1 MQVTNID
8 VVMLTLWTTQDKLF
22 MPSSDES
29 DAENGKNQLVILKKK
44 HEE

>member
-1 MQVTNID
+1 
-8 VVMLTLWTTQDKLF
+8 

-44 HEE
+44 PDEQLGSIFGDIVTKK